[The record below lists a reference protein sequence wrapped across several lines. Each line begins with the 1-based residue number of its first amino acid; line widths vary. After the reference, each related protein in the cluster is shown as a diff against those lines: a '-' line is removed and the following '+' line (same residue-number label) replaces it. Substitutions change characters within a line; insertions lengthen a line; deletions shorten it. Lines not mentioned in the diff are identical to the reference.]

1 MEDETRPQYSPTRS
15 TDDGAD
21 RDSVGGGSGIV
32 RLKQTLG
39 LHHGVAIIVGGIIG
53 SGIFVSPKGVLQEV
67 GSVNGSLIIWALCG
81 VISLVGALC
90 YAELGTCIVKSGAD
104 YAYISEAFGKLPGF
118 LYLWVALVIIIPTG
132 NAITALTFSYYILQP
147 IFPTCD
153 PPDIAIRLFA
163 ALAIV
168 LLTFINCWNVNW
180 ATRVQSVFTVTKVF
194 ALAIVIIIGFV
205 QLGKGEIEHIQNGF
219 DNTKQNAG
227 AFALAFYSGLFSYSG
242 WNYLN
247 FVTEE
252 IKDPYKNLPRAIWI
266 SIPLV
271 TVIYVFANFAYFT
284 VLSPQDLLASN
295 AVAVTFA
302 NRMLGVMAWSMPL
315 FVAASTF
322 GGLNCAIFTSA
333 RLAFVG
339 AREGLLPVCVSLIN
353 YRYFTPIPALIV
365 GCVLSLVMLI
375 SKDIYVLINYTS
387 FVESIF
393 MGVSVAGLLYMR
405 WKRPE
410 MERPIRVNLILPII
424 FMLLISFLVIFPLFT
439 NAAECLIG
447 LVMILTGIPV
457 YVIMVAWK
465 GKPRSF
471 KTFIKRLTISSQKL
485 LLSVEEETAE
495 RKEN

>member
-1 MEDETRPQYSPTRS
+1 MTEETRPYSPTN
-15 TDDGAD
+15 TEDGD
-21 RDSVGGGSGIV
+21 RKSVGVNSNIV
-32 RLKQTLG
+32 KLKQTLG
-39 LHHGVAIIVGGIIG
+39 LHHGVVIIVGGIIG

-67 GSVNGSLIIWALCG
+67 GSVNGSIIIWALCG

-90 YAELGTCIVKSGAD
+90 YAELGTCILKSGAD
-104 YAYISEAFGKLPGF
+104 YAYISEAFGPLPGF

-153 PPDIAIRLFA
+153 PPDASIRLFA

-180 ATRVQSVFTVTKVF
+180 ATRVQSIFTVTKVF
-194 ALAIVIIIGFV
+194 ALAIVIIIGFI
-205 QLGKGEIEHIQNGF
+205 QLGKGEIEHIENGF
-219 DNTKQNAG
+219 ENTKASPG

-252 IKDPYKNLPRAIWI
+252 IKDPYRNLPRAIWI

-271 TVIYVFANFAYFT
+271 TIIYVFANFAYFT
-284 VLSPQDLLASN
+284 VLSPQELLASN
-295 AVAVTFA
+295 AVAVSFA
-302 NRMLGVMAWSMPL
+302 DRMLGVMAWCMPL

-339 AREGLLPVCVSLIN
+339 AREGLLPVCVAMIN
-353 YRYFTPIPALIV
+353 FKFFTPVPALIV
-365 GCVLSLVMLI
+365 GCFLSLAMLI

-393 MGVSVAGLLYMR
+393 MGMSVAGLLYMR

-410 MERPIRVNLILPII
+410 MKRPIKVSLILPIT
-424 FMLLISFLVIFPLFT
+424 FMFLITFLVVFPLFG
-439 NAAECLIG
+439 NAVECLIG
-447 LVMILTGIPV
+447 LAMILTGIPV
-457 YVIMVAWK
+457 YIVMVAWT
-465 GKPRSF
+465 GKPKSF
-471 KTFIKRLTISSQKL
+471 KRLNNRLTIASQKL
-485 LLSVEEETAE
+485 LLSVEEETE
-495 RKEN
+495 EDKQI